1 MKSLAKKINY
11 EILNNYNGFYQILLN
26 GVCIK
31 TPKGN
36 SIDLPNLKSAKLLV
50 KRLKKNNKNKIID
63 EIKIT
68 YTAIDKVALNKQ
80 KYIKE
85 VLKFLSTD
93 TIVFIS
99 DNQKKLYSKQKKY
112 WEPLILW
119 INEKFDLDLKH
130 TSNLQIQ
137 NYSLDKNRLLNS
149 YINKFSIYELSAL
162 ISLTSLTNSL
172 IISIAL
178 IESKINYNQAFRFS
192 FLEELFQ
199 ASIWGKDKEAYS
211 RLNSIKLDIKLVK
224 YYFDS
229 IKN

>member
-1 MKSLAKKINY
+1 M
-11 EILNNYNGFYQILLN
+11 Q
-26 GVCIK
+26 V
-31 TPKGN
+31 
-36 SIDLPNLKSAKLLV
+36 
-50 KRLKKNNKNKIID
+50 
-63 EIKIT
+63 
-68 YTAIDKVALNKQ
+68 
-80 KYIKE
+80 
-85 VLKFLSTD
+85 LSTD
-93 TIVFIS
+93 TIVFVS

-199 ASIWGKDKEAYS
+199 ASIWGKDEEAYS